1 MSAPTAYDLRTRAD
15 VLVAVAS
22 ELEPEAFDTE
32 LARLLESVE
41 DKAAAYRAVYYAL
54 KDREAAMKAERERF
68 AAAEKRAAAD
78 TERVKH
84 GLGELL
90 AAHEAVG
97 EPPKIVGAWGSA
109 WLQVNGQPSIEV
121 TDEAAIPAAYKVQ
134 PPPPPPVLSR
144 ELVLAAWR
152 DGTEVPGV
160 VVTLGRHV
168 RLK

>member
-1 MSAPTAYDLRTRAD
+1 MPTAYDLRTRAD

-22 ELEPEAFDTE
+22 DLDPEQF
-32 LARLLESVE
+32 
-41 DKAAAYRAVYYAL
+41 
-54 KDREAAMKAERERF
+54 
-68 AAAEKRAAAD
+68 D

-90 AAHEAVG
+90 AAREAVG
-97 EPPKIVGAWGSA
+97 EAPKIVAPWGSA
-109 WLQVNGQPSIEV
+109 WLQVNGQPSIDV

-152 DGTEVPGV
+152 DGTDVPGV

-168 RLK
+168 RVK

>member
-1 MSAPTAYDLRTRAD
+1 MPTAYDLRTRAD
-15 VLVAVAS
+15 DLVAVAS
-22 ELEPEAFDTE
+22 ELDPEQFDTE
-32 LARLLESVE
+32 LARLLDDCD
-41 DKAAAYRAVYYAL
+41 DKAGAYRAVYYAL
-54 KDREAAMKAERERF
+54 RDREAAMKAERERF

-90 AAHEAVG
+90 AAREAVG

-109 WLQVNGQPSIEV
+109 WLQVNGQPSIDVIE
-121 TDEAAIPAAYKVQ
+121 EAAIPAAYKVQ

-152 DGTEVPGV
+152 DGTDVPGV

-168 RLK
+168 RVK